1 VHFAQSKN
9 RLSYAQVIYFK
20 RIILGIRPTAPRGRA
35 FIIDPKPCGLTKAS
49 GAESTPYGP
58 LTLIENLPPF
68 LKHTHAPASS
78 STVSFFQLISG
89 PAESGCSLPDQG
101 K

>member
-1 VHFAQSKN
+1 MQG
-9 RLSYAQVIYFK
+9 LYY
-20 RIILGIRPTAPRGRA
+20 RPQ
-35 FIIDPKPCGLTKAS
+35 PCGLTKAS
-49 GAESTPYGP
+49 GAESTPYGR

-68 LKHTHAPASS
+68 LKHTNAPASS